1 MLFELK
7 KVGNMTWNCAAIDH
21 GVTVFPNGKIG
32 PCCQIAADYLKPIS
46 ELSNP
51 DRFADLKTQDC
62 PPDHPC
68 NTCSVA
74 EYHGLPSY
82 RKLFDSTVTSAPG
95 LQFVDIRNT
104 NLCNLKCRYCG
115 PHFSSQWAE
124 ELDKFPSI
132 QQQDI
137 TDYKDI
143 LITDSLHWM
152 YFTGGE
158 PLINREHWDLL
169 EELIDSG
176 KSNSISLVYNT
187 NLTTIK
193 YKDKN
198 VIDIWK
204 QFKNVKVRCS
214 IDAVGAPLEYI
225 RSGTSWEKIKFNL
238 THLILVSQKSNI
250 TVVLAPVVS
259 ILNMWFVD
267 ELYKYAWSN
276 NITVEPIILTGPDYL
291 AIDVIPDELKSL
303 ALEKITNIESS
314 YPIDKK
320 IVQHIKNLINN
331 NRNQFLF
338 QQTISHVLLLDNLRG
353 EKLFELLPF
362 KSIAVD
368 NILRN
373 YEYE

>member
-1 MLFELK
+1 
-7 KVGNMTWNCAAIDH
+7 MTWTCAAIDH
-21 GVTVFPNGKIG
+21 GVTVFPNRKIG
-32 PCCQIAADYLKPIS
+32 PCCQVSADYLKPIS
-46 ELSNP
+46 ELLNP
-51 DRFADLKTQDC
+51 NRFADLKTQDC
-62 PPDHPC
+62 PADHPC
-68 NTCSVA
+68 NKCAVN
-74 EYHGLPSY
+74 EYHGLTSY
-82 RKLFDSTVTSAPG
+82 RETFDSAVTSADG

-124 ELDKFPSI
+124 ELGKFPLI
-132 QQQDI
+132 QHQDI

-158 PLINREHWDLL
+158 PLLNGEHWQLL

-176 KSNSISLVYNT
+176 RAANISLLYNT

-198 VIDIWK
+198 VIDLWR
-204 QFKNVKVRCS
+204 QFNKVSIQCS
-214 IDAVGAPLEYI
+214 IDAIGKPLEYI
-225 RSGTSWEKIKFNL
+225 RSGTSWEKIKSNL
-238 THLILVSQKSNI
+238 EQLVSALQNSNI
-250 TVVLAPVVS
+250 KITFSPVLS
-259 ILNMWFVD
+259 ILNIWFVD
-267 ELYKYAWSN
+267 ELYKYALSHDIPIN
-276 NITVEPIILTGPDYL
+276 LIILTGPDYL
-291 AIDVIPDELKSL
+291 ALDVMPDTLKPL
-303 ALEKITNIESS
+303 ALGIVDKLESD
-314 YPIDKK
+314 YIIDKK
-320 IVQHIKNLINN
+320 IVLRIKDLINTA
-331 NRNQFLF
+331 RNQSLF

-373 YEYE
+373 HEYE

>member
-1 MLFELK
+1 
-7 KVGNMTWNCAAIDH
+7 MTWTCAAIDH
-21 GVTVFPNGKIG
+21 GVAVFSNGKIG
-32 PCCQIAADYLKPIS
+32 PCCQIDSDYLKPIS

-68 NTCSVA
+68 NKCSVA

-82 RKLFDSTVTSAPG
+82 RNTFDSAVTSAPG

-132 QQQDI
+132 QRQDI
-137 TDYKDI
+137 SDYKDT

-158 PLINREHWDLL
+158 PLINSEHWELL
-169 EELIDSG
+169 EELVASG
-176 KSNSISLVYNT
+176 RSNCISLMYNT

-198 VIDIWK
+198 IIDIWK
-204 QFKNVKVRCS
+204 QFKTVNIQCS

-225 RSGTSWEKIKFNL
+225 RSGTSWTKIESNL
-238 THLILVSQKSNI
+238 NQLLENSLNSNI
-250 TVVLAPVVS
+250 NITLMPVLS
-259 ILNMWFVD
+259 ILNIWFVD
-267 ELYKYAWSN
+267 ELYKYARLN
-276 NITVEPIILTGPDYL
+276 NIAVNPIVLTGPDYL
-291 AIDVIPDELKSL
+291 ALNVVPDGLQSL
-303 ALEKITNIESS
+303 ALEKITVIESN
-314 YPIDKK
+314 YTINTEV
-320 IVQHIKNLINN
+320 VQHIKNLINN
-331 NRNQFLF
+331 NCNQFLF
-338 QQTISHVLLLDNLRG
+338 QQTVSHVLLLDNLRG

>member
-1 MLFELK
+1 
-7 KVGNMTWNCAAIDH
+7 MTWTCAAIDH

-32 PCCQIAADYLKPIS
+32 PCCQIDSSYLKPIS

-51 DRFADLKTQDC
+51 NRFTDLKTQDC
-62 PPDHPC
+62 PPQHPC
-68 NTCSVA
+68 NKCSVA

-82 RKLFDSTVTSAPG
+82 RNMFDSIVTPAAG

-104 NLCNLKCRYCG
+104 NFCNLKCRYCG

-132 QQQDI
+132 QHQDI
-137 TDYKDI
+137 ADYKDT

-158 PLINREHWDLL
+158 PLISAEHWELL
-169 EELIDSG
+169 EEL
-176 KSNSISLVYNT
+176 SNSGQSNHISLMYNT

-198 VIDIWK
+198 IIDVWK
-204 QFKNVKVRCS
+204 QFKKVNIQCS
-214 IDAVGAPLEYI
+214 IDAVGTPLEYI
-225 RSGTSWEKIKFNL
+225 RSGTNWEKIESNL
-238 THLILVSQKSNI
+238 KQLVLVSQNLNI
-250 TVVLAPVVS
+250 TVTLAPVVS
-259 ILNMWFVD
+259 ILNIWFID
-267 ELYKYAWSN
+267 ELYKYARLNSIAVN
-276 NITVEPIILTGPDYL
+276 PIVLTGPDYL
-291 AIDVIPDELKSL
+291 ALDVVPDELTSL
-303 ALEKITNIESS
+303 ALEKITEIESS
-314 YPIDKK
+314 YAINKEV
-320 IVQHIKNLINN
+320 VQHIKNLINN
-331 NRNQFLF
+331 NLNQFLF
-338 QQTISHVLLLDNLRG
+338 QKTISHVLLLDNLRG

-373 YEYE
+373 HEYE

>member
-1 MLFELK
+1 
-7 KVGNMTWNCAAIDH
+7 VTWTCAAIDH
-21 GVTVFPNGKIG
+21 GVTIFPNGKIG
-32 PCCQIAADYLKPIS
+32 PCCQIDSSYLKPIS
-46 ELSNP
+46 ELNNP

-68 NTCSVA
+68 NKCSVN
-74 EYHGLPSY
+74 EYHGLLSY
-82 RKLFDSTVTSAPG
+82 RHTFDSAVTSAPG

-104 NLCNLKCRYCG
+104 NFCNLKCRYCG

-124 ELDKFPSI
+124 ELVKFPLV

-137 TDYKDI
+137 TDYKDT

-158 PLINREHWDLL
+158 PLLNGEHWQLL

-176 KSNSISLVYNT
+176 RASNISLLYNT

-198 VIDIWK
+198 IIDMWR
-204 QFKNVKVRCS
+204 QFNKVSIQCS
-214 IDAVGAPLEYI
+214 IDAVGEPLEYI

-238 THLILVSQKSNI
+238 EQLVSVSQNSNI
-250 TVVLAPVVS
+250 KITLSPVLS
-259 ILNMWFVD
+259 ILNIWFVD
-267 ELYKYAWSN
+267 ELYKYASSHDIPIN
-276 NITVEPIILTGPDYL
+276 LIILTGPDYL
-291 AIDVIPDELKSL
+291 ALDVMPDSLKLL
-303 ALEKITNIESS
+303 ALDI
-314 YPIDKK
+314 IDKLESNYNIDNK
-320 IVQHIKNLINN
+320 TVLHIKDLLNTAK
-331 NRNQFLF
+331 NQTLF
-338 QQTISHVLLLDNLRG
+338 RQTVSHVLLLDNLRG
-353 EKLFELLPF
+353 ENLFKLLPF
-362 KSIAVD
+362 KPVAVD